1 MNLSSINLKA
11 VGRRLIR
18 WIVRHYPVIIST
30 LVIFASFVLGLNFGP
45 RLLHHK
51 TSSPTLSTP
60 SPGSIQSP
68 APLPEHLVP
77 YIYRASWSNLEA
89 NIPPI
94 EFDVLEPLDAN
105 DGKGS
110 GWTVVF
116 IHGLGSPDSSHGHQW
131 RETFLSTLR
140 RPLDSQ
146 SIGNLTGLRFILPK
160 APIIPITVY
169 SDQPNGGARPGWFN
183 INDWRDLNYLEDE
196 DGLRRS
202 CIQISTIIAEQVRE
216 SKMQMNKTIIAG
228 FSQGAVM
235 TLLTS
240 LTLPEPPAATLMLS
254 GYLPLPFRLP
264 LLLSPVPG
272 FYRSTAFY
280 WIHGTTD
287 EVLTYNAA
295 KLGFNFLRRISQ
307 EAFGRAKFK
316 TITGLAH
323 GFSENEQ
330 IVVTNWIEGIVDQDT
345 RGEFDDLVDNL
356 IQPENII
363 DDPQYPV
370 EHLISTSFTKSPLDD

>member
-1 MNLSSINLKA
+1 MNSF
-11 VGRRLIR
+11 IR
-18 WIVRHYPVIIST
+18 IGKQY
-30 LVIFASFVLGLNFGP
+30 LVIFFTLVNIITAYVFGAKFGP
-45 RLLHHK
+45 RLLHK
-51 TSSPTLSTP
+51 SDLFSASNLT
-60 SPGSIQSP
+60 SPGSILNP
-68 APLPEHLVP
+68 APLPEHLDPV
-77 YIYRASWSNLEA
+77 IYRATWSKPKSD
-89 NIPPI
+89 ISPI
-94 EFDVLEPLDAN
+94 EYDVFEPIDHEN
-105 DGKGS
+105 GKGS
-110 GWTVVF
+110 GWTIVF
-116 IHGLGSPDSSHGHQW
+116 IHGLGSVDSSHGHQW
-131 RETFLSTLR
+131 RETLLSTLQ

-169 SDQPNGGARPGWFN
+169 SDQPNGGKRPGWFD
-183 INDWRDLNYLEDE
+183 IKDWRDLNHLEDE
-196 DGLRRS
+196 DSLRQS

-240 LTLPEPPAATLMLS
+240 LTLSEPPAATLMLS

-264 LLLSPVPG
+264 LLLSTVPG

-280 WIHGTTD
+280 WLHGTTD

-295 KLGFNFLRRISQ
+295 KSGFNFLRRISQ

-316 TITGLAH
+316 TLPGLAH

-330 IVVTNWIEGIVDQDT
+330 IVVTNWIEGIVDQGT
-345 RGEFDDLVDNL
+345 GGEFDDLLDNL
-356 IQPENII
+356 IQPENKL

-370 EHLISTSFTKSPLDD
+370 PHS